1 MTLDAT
7 LQQAVQHH
15 QTEAFAE
22 AERLYRSILRAQPDH
37 PEANHHLGMLAVQ
50 LEQHTMGLPFLKAA
64 VDASPQRAEFRRD
77 YADAL
82 EAAGQPDEAARVRNA
97 GHPRAAPASAGFVT
111 GIHAAEAI
119 GDAASH
125 VTSAPNDISATP
137 ANGAPTS
144 AEADVLA
151 VEFVETIALLT
162 AKGDHAGAEALAQQM
177 VRLLPQHGFGWKTLA
192 HAALRRSDLDGAFVP
207 LEHAVRL
214 MPQDEPLRNHLNA
227 ATAMRNARVLDQAG
241 QYQEAERLYR
251 IVVDFYPQYPD
262 GLHKLAV
269 VLIRLH
275 QPDTAVP
282 LLEHA
287 IGINPHQPQYWMNYI
302 DALLQSG
309 QTQAAWAALEMGQ
322 QRGMTGPAVDA
333 IINLMTTISAQ
344 NLQIKPAPITE
355 PPQNGIGIVAPAQN
369 DAAVSALALAT
380 ASTPRAPRAPQPGA
394 AGGAMPSQREVDTA
408 IAHFNKGR
416 LDEAVAA
423 GRSLTERFPSL
434 PLGWKVLGCGSY
446 RLAKYDDAFG
456 ALQKASELAPLDV
469 EVLQALVSLLM
480 AKNMLPDAEAR
491 CQAML
496 DIEPDNPDGQRIMG
510 IVLLTQGRLNEAEQ
524 CARKSAATSP
534 DASGTQVTL
543 GAILLQQGRHAEAAT
558 VFRRAL
564 ELDPAHNTAFENL
577 NFCLSHV
584 ENVEPEELFAEHVRY
599 GEHFEKP
606 LKKHWKPHRNRKDP
620 NRPLHVGFISGDFRG
635 HAVANFLEPVLERL
649 ANDRSLILHAY
660 SNTPGEDQ
668 VTDRLRQHFAHW
680 HHIFGTHNDAAAEQI
695 RADGIDILID
705 LAGHTANNRLL
716 VMAHKPAPVQASW
729 IGYPGTTGLSAVD
742 YFLADRFW
750 VPSEEFRSRFTEKIV
765 YLPAVAPFR
774 HETLCPPVNGLPALR
789 NGHVTFG
796 SFNRIEKLRRDV
808 IELWAKVLHAVPGSR
823 MMVGS
828 MPKDS
833 VPEELIG
840 WFADAGIGR
849 ERLDFKPRS
858 SVAVY
863 LQQHYHVDILLDTF
877 PFTGLTTTMQ
887 ALWMG
892 VPTLTMPGRT
902 VPSRSGVTA
911 LSHVGL
917 DSFVADGVDDYVKRA
932 VALASDVAAL
942 ASLRS
947 GMRARCEAS
956 PMFNP
961 ELIATGFTQALRVM
975 WRRWCDGKPAQT
987 FDASELAQAATMTDA
1002 REQEASGKVAAQ

>member
-15 QTEAFAE
+15 QAEAFAE
-22 AERLYRSILRAQPDH
+22 AERLYRSILQAQPDH

-50 LEQHTMGLPFLKAA
+50 LEQHAMGLPFLKAA
-64 VDASPQRAEFRRD
+64 VKASPQHAEFRRD
-77 YADAL
+77 YVNAL
-82 EAAGQPDEAARVRNA
+82 EAAGQHDEAARVREA
-97 GHPRAAPASAGFVT
+97 GSVPVNAGFVT
-111 GIHAAEAI
+111 GIHANGAI
-119 GDAASH
+119 NETAANL
-125 VTSAPNDISATP
+125 TSAAGATP
-137 ANGAPTS
+137 TNSAPAS
-144 AEADVLA
+144 SEADVLA

-177 VRLLPQHGFGWKTLA
+177 VRLLPEHGFGWKTLA
-192 HAALRRSDLDGAFVP
+192 HAALRRSDLDGARVP
-207 LEHAVRL
+207 LQHAVRL
-214 MPQDEPLRNHLNA
+214 MPHDEPLRNHLSA
-227 ATAMRNARVLDQAG
+227 AMAMHNARALDQAG
-241 QYQEAERLYR
+241 RYQEAERLYR
-251 IVVDFYPQYPD
+251 IVAACYPQYPD
-262 GLHKLAV
+262 ALHKLAV
-269 VLIRLH
+269 VLIRQH
-275 QPDTAVP
+275 QPDAAVP
-282 LLEHA
+282 LLENA
-287 IGINPHQPQYWMNYI
+287 IGIAPNQPQYWMNYV

-309 QTQAAWAALEMGQ
+309 QTKAAWLALEMGQ

-333 IINLMTTISAQ
+333 IINLMTTITAQ
-344 NLQIKPAPITE
+344 NLEIRPEPITQQPRIE
-355 PPQNGIGIVAPAQN
+355 ATPAQN
-369 DAAVSALALAT
+369 DAAASALALAT
-380 ASTPRAPRAPQPGA
+380 ATPARAPRAPRPGA
-394 AGGAMPSQREVDTA
+394 AGGPMPSQRECDEA

-446 RLAKYDDAFG
+446 RLANYDDAFG
-456 ALQKASELAPLDV
+456 ALQKASELGPLDV

-480 AKNMLPDAEAR
+480 AKNMHKDAEAR

-496 DIEPDNPDGQRIMG
+496 DIEPDNPEGHRIMG
-510 IVLLTQGRLNEAEQ
+510 IVLLTQGRLKEAEQ
-524 CARKSAATSP
+524 HARISTATSP

-564 ELDPAHNTAFENL
+564 ELDPTYNTAFENL
-577 NFCLSHV
+577 NFCLTHV
-584 ENVEPEELFAEHVRY
+584 ENVEPEDLFAEHVRY

-606 LKKHWKPHRNRKDP
+606 LKKRWKPHRNRKDP
-620 NRPLHVGFISGDFRG
+620 DRPLHVGFISGDFRG
-635 HAVANFLEPVLERL
+635 HAVANFIEPVLERL
-649 ANDRSLILHAY
+649 ANDRSVILHAY

-680 HHIFGTHNDAAAEQI
+680 HHIFGTHNDVAAEQI

-716 VMAHKPAPVQASW
+716 VMAHKPAPVQATW
-729 IGYPGTTGLSAVD
+729 IGYPGTTGLTAID

-765 YLPAVAPFR
+765 YLPAMAPFKP
-774 HETLCPPVNGLPALR
+774 EILCPPVNGLPALR
-789 NGHVTFG
+789 NGYVTFG

-849 ERLDFKPRS
+849 ERLDFKPRA

-892 VPTLTMPGRT
+892 VPILTMPGRT
-902 VPSRSGVTA
+902 VPGRSGVTA

-917 DSFVADGVDDYVKRA
+917 ESFVADGVDDYVKKA
-932 VALASDVAAL
+932 VAHASDVQAL
-942 ASLRS
+942 ATLRA

-961 ELIATGFTQALRVM
+961 DLIATSFTQALRVM
-975 WRRWCDGKPAQT
+975 WRRWCEGKPAQM
-987 FDASELAQAATMTDA
+987 FDVSEFAQAAPTSRATD
-1002 REQEASGKVAAQ
+1002 QEAAGTNRCSISG

>member
-15 QTEAFAE
+15 QAEAFAE
-22 AERLYRSILRAQPDH
+22 AERLYRSVLRAQPDH

-50 LEQHTMGLPFLKAA
+50 LGQHAMGLPFLKAA
-64 VDASPQRAEFRRD
+64 VDACPQRAEFRRD
-77 YADAL
+77 YVEAL
-82 EAAGQPDEAARVRNA
+82 EAAGQRDEAARVRSAALNA
-97 GHPRAAPASAGFVT
+97 GVVSGINGINGALNETNHAPRSDAASATPTNVGAPASPET
-111 GIHAAEAI
+111 
-119 GDAASH
+119 
-125 VTSAPNDISATP
+125 
-137 ANGAPTS
+137 
-144 AEADVLA
+144 DVLA

-177 VRLLPQHGFGWKTLA
+177 TRLLPEHGFGWKTLA
-192 HAALRRSDLDGAFVP
+192 HAALRRSDLNGALVP
-207 LEHAVRL
+207 LQHAVRL
-214 MPQDEPLRNHLNA
+214 LPQDEPLRNHLNA
-227 ATAMRNARVLDQAG
+227 ATAMRNARALDQAG
-241 QYQEAERLYR
+241 QYQEAERVYR
-251 IVVDFYPQYPD
+251 IVLACYPQYPD
-262 GLHKLAV
+262 ALHKLGV

-275 QPDTAVP
+275 QPDAAVP
-282 LLEHA
+282 LLENA
-287 IGINPHQPQYWMNYI
+287 LGINPNQPQYWMNYV

-309 QTQAAWAALEMGQ
+309 QTTAAWAALEMGQ

-333 IINLMTTISAQ
+333 VINLMTTISAQ
-344 NLQIKPAPITE
+344 NLEIKPAPITV
-355 PPQNGIGIVAPAQN
+355 PSVGIGAVAPASAPTPVQN
-369 DAAVSALALAT
+369 DAAASALALAT
-380 ASTPRAPRAPQPGA
+380 ATRAPRPGA
-394 AGGAMPSQREVDTA
+394 AAGPMPSQRECDTA
-408 IAHFNKGR
+408 VAHFNKGR
-416 LDEAVAA
+416 LPEAVAA

-446 RLAKYDDAFG
+446 RLANYDDAFG
-456 ALQKASELAPLDV
+456 ALQKASELGPLDV

-480 AKNMLPDAEAR
+480 AKNMHQDAEAR

-496 DIEPDNPDGQRIMG
+496 DIEPNNPEGHRIMG
-510 IVLLTQGRLNEAEQ
+510 IVLLTQGRLKEAEQ
-524 CARKSAATSP
+524 HARTSAATSP

-564 ELDPAHNTAFENL
+564 ELDPTHTTAFENL

-584 ENVEPEELFAEHVRY
+584 ENVEPDDLFAEHVRY

-606 LKKHWKPHRNRKDP
+606 LKKKHWKPHRNRKDP

-635 HAVANFLEPVLERL
+635 HAVSNFIEPVLERL
-649 ANDRSLILHAY
+649 ATDRGLVLHAY

-668 VTDRLRQHFAHW
+668 VTDRLKQHFAHW
-680 HHIFGTHNDAAAEQI
+680 HHIFGTNNDVAAEQI

-716 VMAHKPAPVQASW
+716 VMAHRPAPVQASW
-729 IGYPGTTGLSAVD
+729 IGYPGTTGLTAVD

-750 VPSEEFRSRFTEKIV
+750 VPNDEFRSRFTEKIA
-765 YLPAVAPFR
+765 YLPAMASFKP
-774 HETLCPPVNGLPALR
+774 ELLCPPVNGLPALR

-877 PFTGLTTTMQ
+877 PFTGLTTSLQ

-892 VPTLTMPGRT
+892 VPILTLPGRT
-902 VPSRSGVTA
+902 VPSRSGVVA

-917 DSFVADGVDDYVKRA
+917 ESFVADGVDDYVKKA
-932 VALASDVAAL
+932 VAHASDVQALAAL
-942 ASLRS
+942 RA

-956 PMFNP
+956 PMFRP
-961 ELIATGFTQALRVM
+961 DLIATCFTQALRVM
-975 WRRWCDGKPAQT
+975 WRTWCEGKPAAS
-987 FDASELAQAATMTDA
+987 FDVSELAQAATMPGAED
-1002 REQEASGKVAAQ
+1002 QEASGTVAMR

>member
-15 QTEAFAE
+15 QAEAFAE
-22 AERLYRSILRAQPDH
+22 AERLYRAILRAQPDH
-37 PEANHHLGMLAVQ
+37 PDANHHLGMLAVQ
-50 LEQHTMGLPFLKAA
+50 LGQHAMGLPFLKAA

-77 YADAL
+77 YVDAL
-82 EAAGQPDEAARVRNA
+82 DATGHRDEAARVRDA
-97 GHPRAAPASAGFVT
+97 GQPRSAPASASFVT
-111 GIHAAEAI
+111 GIHANEALN
-119 GDAASH
+119 GAARN
-125 VTSAPNDISATP
+125 VTNAASATP
-137 ANGAPTS
+137 ANEAPASPET
-144 AEADVLA
+144 DVLA
-151 VEFVETIALLT
+151 VEFIETIALLT
-162 AKGDHAGAEALAQQM
+162 AKGDHAGAGALAQQM
-177 VRLLPQHGFGWKTLA
+177 TRLLPQHGFGWKTLA

-207 LEHAVRL
+207 LQHAVRL
-214 MPQDEPLRNHLNA
+214 MPHDEALRNHLNA
-227 ATAMRNARVLDQAG
+227 ATAMRNARASDQAG

-251 IVVDFYPQYPD
+251 IVLACYPQYPD
-262 GLHKLAV
+262 ALHKLAV

-275 QPDTAVP
+275 QPDAAVP
-282 LLEHA
+282 LLENA
-287 IGINPHQPQYWMNYI
+287 LGINPNQPQYWMNYV

-309 QTQAAWAALEMGQ
+309 QTTAAWAALEMGQ

-333 IINLMTTISAQ
+333 IINLMTTISVQ
-344 NLQIKPAPITE
+344 NLEIRPAPITE
-355 PPQNGIGIVAPAQN
+355 PSQAAAAPAQN
-369 DAAVSALALAT
+369 DAAASTSAPLPPAT
-380 ASTPRAPRAPQPGA
+380 ATTARTPRPGA
-394 AGGAMPSQREVDTA
+394 AGEPMPSQREVDTA
-408 IAHFNKGR
+408 VAHFNKGR

-456 ALQKASELAPLDV
+456 ALQKASELGPLDV

-480 AKNMLPDAEAR
+480 AKNMHQDAEAR

-496 DIEPDNPDGQRIMG
+496 DIEPDNPEGKRIMG
-510 IVLLTQGRLNEAEQ
+510 IVLLTQGRLKEAEQ
-524 CARKSAATSP
+524 YARESAATSP
-534 DASGTQVTL
+534 DASATQVTL

-577 NFCLSHV
+577 NFCLTHV
-584 ENVEPEELFAEHVRY
+584 ENVEPDDLFAEHVRY

-606 LKKHWKPHRNRKDP
+606 LRKHWKPHRNRKDP
-620 NRPLHVGFISGDFRG
+620 DRPLHVGFISGDFRG
-635 HAVANFLEPVLERL
+635 HAVANFIEPVLERL
-649 ANDRSLILHAY
+649 ATDRSLVLHAY
-660 SNTPGEDQ
+660 SNTPGEDH
-668 VTDRLRQHFAHW
+668 VTDRLKQHFAHW
-680 HHIFGTHNDAAAEQI
+680 HHIFGTHNDVAAEQI

-729 IGYPGTTGLSAVD
+729 IGYPGTTGLNAVD

-750 VPSEEFRSRFTEKIV
+750 VPSEAFRSRFTEKIV
-765 YLPAVAPFR
+765 YLPAMAPFK
-774 HETLCPPVNGLPALR
+774 HEILCPPVNGLPALR

-823 MMVGS
+823 MMVAS

-833 VPEELIG
+833 VPDELIS

-902 VPSRSGVTA
+902 VPGRSGVTA
-911 LSHVGL
+911 MSHVGL
-917 DSFVADGVDDYVKRA
+917 ASFVADGVEEYVKRA
-932 VALASDVAAL
+932 VAHASDVQALAAL
-942 ASLRS
+942 RA

-961 ELIATGFTQALRVM
+961 DLIATGFTQALRVM
-975 WRRWCDGKPAQT
+975 WRRWCEGKPAEM
-987 FDASELAQAATMTDA
+987 FDVSELAQAATMPGA
-1002 REQEASGKVAAQ
+1002 

>member
-15 QTEAFAE
+15 QAEAFAE
-22 AERLYRSILRAQPDH
+22 AERLYRSILQAQPDH

-50 LEQHTMGLPFLKAA
+50 LEQHAMGLPFLKAA
-64 VDASPQRAEFRRD
+64 VEASPQHAEFRRD
-77 YADAL
+77 YIDAL
-82 EAAGQPDEAARVRNA
+82 EATGQRDEAARVRDA
-97 GHPRAAPASAGFVT
+97 GRAHSTPANAGFVT
-111 GIHAAEAI
+111 GIHANAATNAAAPN
-119 GDAASH
+119 AAS
-125 VTSAPNDISATP
+125 AM
-137 ANGAPTS
+137 PTNAAAAS
-144 AEADVLA
+144 AEIDVLA
-151 VEFVETIALLT
+151 VQFVETIALLT
-162 AKGDHAGAEALAQQM
+162 AKGDHASAEALAQQM
-177 VRLLPQHGFGWKTLA
+177 ARLLPEHGFGWKTLA
-192 HAALRRSDLDGAFVP
+192 HAALRRSDLDGALVP
-207 LEHAVRL
+207 LQHAVRL

-227 ATAMRNARVLDQAG
+227 AIAMRNARALDQAG
-241 QYQEAERLYR
+241 QYEEAERLYR
-251 IVVDFYPQYPD
+251 IVVGCYPQYPD
-262 GLHKLAV
+262 ALHKLAV
-269 VLIRLH
+269 VLIRLR
-275 QPDTAVP
+275 QPDAAVP

-287 IGINPHQPQYWMNYI
+287 IGLNPNQPQYWMNYV

-309 QTQAAWAALEMGQ
+309 QTKAAWAALEMGQ
-322 QRGMTGPAVDA
+322 QRGMTGAAVDA
-333 IINLMTTISAQ
+333 VINLMTTISAQ
-344 NLQIKPAPITE
+344 NLEIKPAPITA
-355 PPQNGIGIVAPAQN
+355 PPADASAPAPAPS
-369 DAAVSALALAT
+369 DAT
-380 ASTPRAPRAPQPGA
+380 APAPAPATAKTARPSRPGA
-394 AGGAMPSQREVDTA
+394 AGEPMPSQRECDTA
-408 IAHFNKGR
+408 VAHFNKGR

-456 ALQKASELAPLDV
+456 ALQTASKLAPLDV

-480 AKNMLPDAEAR
+480 AKNMHQDAEAR

-496 DIEPDNPDGQRIMG
+496 DIEPENPEGQRIMG
-510 IVLLTQGRLNEAEQ
+510 IVLLTQGRLKEAEQ
-524 CARKSAATSP
+524 LARNSAATSP
-534 DASGTQVTL
+534 DGSGTQVTL
-543 GAILLQQGRHAEAAT
+543 GAILLQQGRHAEAAK

-564 ELDPAHNTAFENL
+564 ELDPTHTTAFENL

-584 ENVEPEELFAEHVRY
+584 ENVEPDDLFAEHVRY
-599 GEHFEKP
+599 GEHFETP
-606 LKKHWKPHRNRKDP
+606 LKKHWKPHRNRKNPD
-620 NRPLHVGFISGDFRG
+620 RPLHVGFISGDFRG

-649 ANDRSLILHAY
+649 AEDRSLVLHAY
-660 SNTPGEDQ
+660 TNTPGEDQ

-680 HHIFGTHNDAAAEQI
+680 HHIFGTHSDVAADQI

-716 VMAHKPAPVQASW
+716 VMAYKPAPVQASW
-729 IGYPGTTGLSAVD
+729 IGYPGTTGLTAVD

-750 VPSEEFRSRFTEKIV
+750 VPTEEFRSRFVEKIV
-765 YLPAVAPFR
+765 YLPAVAPFK

-823 MMVGS
+823 MMVAS

-833 VPEELIG
+833 VPDELIG

-877 PFTGLTTTMQ
+877 PFTGLTTTLQ

-892 VPTLTMPGRT
+892 VPTLTLPGRT
-902 VPSRSGVTA
+902 VPSRSGVVA

-917 DSFVADGVDDYVKRA
+917 ESFVADGVDDYVKKA
-932 VALASDVAAL
+932 VAHASDVQAL
-942 ASLRS
+942 AELRA

-956 PMFNP
+956 PMFKP
-961 ELIATGFTQALRVM
+961 DLIATAFTQALRVM
-975 WRRWCDGKPAQT
+975 WRRWCEGKPAEML
-987 FDASELAQAATMTDA
+987 DMSEIARAATTPGAQD
-1002 REQEASGKVAAQ
+1002 QEAPGTIAAR